1 MGTDH
6 GDVDPGAG
14 DEAADRDRISGLPD
28 DLLHDILIRLP
39 GTADAARTSTLSR
52 RWRRVWA
59 HTPVISLDYRCDFEP
74 ASPGG
79 RVPDRV
85 DAALAAH
92 AAGTRTGTGTG
103 VVSLSLSRLEI
114 TLRFES
120 LTHLRTDRI
129 AAWLHVALRGSSG
142 SRCRSATTAPSPT
155 ATTASARSFFPCAR
169 GPRPSAST

>member
-14 DEAADRDRISGLPD
+14 ARDEAADPDRISYLPD
-28 DLLHDILIRLP
+28 HLLHDILIRLP
-39 GTADAARTSTLSR
+39 GTANAARTSMLSR

-59 HTPVISLDYRCDFEP
+59 HTPVISLHYRCEFEP
-74 ASPGG
+74 ESPGG

-92 AAGTRTGTGTG
+92 AAGAGATTST
-103 VVSLSLSRLEI
+103 VSLSRLEI
-114 TLRFES
+114 TLPFES
-120 LTHLRTDRI
+120 STHLRTDRI
-129 AAWLHVALRGSSG
+129 AAWLHVAAPRLAGELRITLPLCLRSSAKDDG
-142 SRCRSATTAPSPT
+142 DGEVLLP
-155 ATTASARSFFPCAR
+155 FAR